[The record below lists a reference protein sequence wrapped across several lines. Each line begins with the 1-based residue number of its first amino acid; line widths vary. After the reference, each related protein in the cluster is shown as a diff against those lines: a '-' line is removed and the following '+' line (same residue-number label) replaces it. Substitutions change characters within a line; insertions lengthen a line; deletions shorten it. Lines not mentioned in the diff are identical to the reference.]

1 MGLPEVLFLAGVAL
15 TLAGV
20 LVVFIVIARWA
31 LSLPSGQGR
40 SVGVVLLGPVPLV
53 LTGRSVRLALA
64 LVAILVFTLLGLF
77 LAAALGV
84 LRA

>member
-20 LVVFIVIARWA
+20 LVVFIVITRWA

-40 SVGVVLLGPVPLV
+40 SMSVVFLGPVPLV
-53 LTGRSVRLALA
+53 FTGRSVKLALA
-64 LVAILVFTLLGLF
+64 LVAILVFTFLGLF
-77 LAAALGV
+77 LTAALGV
-84 LRA
+84 LWA

>member
-1 MGLPEVLFLAGVAL
+1 MGLPEILFLVGVAL

-20 LVVFIVIARWA
+20 LVVFLVITRWA
-31 LSLPSGQGR
+31 LSLPPGQGR
-40 SVGVVLLGPVPLV
+40 SVGVVFLGPIPLV
-53 LTGRSVRLALA
+53 FTGRSVRLALA

-84 LRA
+84 LWA

>member
-1 MGLPEVLFLAGVAL
+1 MGLPEALFLAGVAL

-20 LVVFIVIARWA
+20 LVVFIVITRWA
-31 LSLPSGQGR
+31 LGLPSGQGR
-40 SVGVVLLGPVPLV
+40 SVGVVFLGPVPLV
-53 LTGRSVRLALA
+53 FTGRSARLALA
-64 LVAILVFTLLGLF
+64 LVAILAFTLLGLL